1 MFFVVE
7 TSKSESPGKSE
18 CQVQKKKSES
28 FFIVY
33 IMILSIKSMIVLYS
47 TYKAAYII
55 KDIVGTFK
63 YVYRTF
69 RSSSKYHVIGEDDEY
84 ERSN

>member
-1 MFFVVE
+1 
-7 TSKSESPGKSE
+7 
-18 CQVQKKKSES
+18 
-28 FFIVY
+28 
-33 IMILSIKSMIVLYS
+33 MILSIKSMIVLYS

-84 ERSN
+84 EIGAIESLTRKCIHEGEPRTYPPTRCY